1 MHLSTTPH
9 KAGGGLRGLWSS
21 LRILEGIGGPETT
34 NRNRSAGTSCQCF
47 LVDMAD
53 RRDVFH
59 CQPEG
64 LEKGDLLS
72 VLTTH
77 DQTGEEVPQLTQDV
91 IVGDRTLAPWDQEVA
106 RLVHRRFSEINE
118 EPGSAHRLGIE
129 LSRAG
134 Q

>member
-1 MHLSTTPH
+1 MDCR
-9 KAGGGLRGLWSS
+9 GLRVQRTGLSGC
-21 LRILEGIGGPETT
+21 RGTEAT
-34 NRNRSAGTSCQCF
+34 NRNTSAGTSGQCL

-64 LEKGDLLS
+64 LEQGDLAR

-77 DQTGEEVPQLTQDV
+77 DQAGEEVPQLTQDV
-91 IVGDRTLAPWDQEVA
+91 IVGNGAFVPWDQEVT
-106 RLVHRRFSEINE
+106 RLVHRRFPEINE
-118 EPGSAHRLGIE
+118 QPGSAHRLGVE